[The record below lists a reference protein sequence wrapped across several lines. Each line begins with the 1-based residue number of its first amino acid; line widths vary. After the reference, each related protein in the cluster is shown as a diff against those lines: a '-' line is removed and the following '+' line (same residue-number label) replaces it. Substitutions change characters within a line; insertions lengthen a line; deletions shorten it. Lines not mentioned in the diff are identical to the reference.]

1 MHGDCRGSSSGVCVE
16 GGAFCVHLALQAR
29 SCSSQ
34 AGDIAFPVA
43 TLNNKS
49 IEMLL
54 SPLYHCTPSPDKS
67 RYTHSSQEALAAR
80 EYELKAQG
88 TQLSGEV
95 ERLRREQAATVG
107 RLDAAGAELAEV
119 RAALA
124 KREREL
130 SDFQQVRRRSG
141 GRSGGWRR
149 EEGINGNV
157 DSPSQSRQDTCLDCS
172 PLLPSPFLFC
182 LFCLLPP
189 SRMLPLP
196 LA

>member
-1 MHGDCRGSSSGVCVE
+1 MQAAQAGLQRAVEKQRGLEAQVSEQQGHARGLQRELIRCVE
-16 GGAFCVHLALQAR
+16 GGVHLALQAR

-130 SDFQQVRRRSG
+130 SDFQQVRTLYTP
-141 GRSGGWRR
+141 
-149 EEGINGNV
+149 E
-157 DSPSQSRQDTCLDCS
+157 T
-172 PLLPSPFLFC
+172 
-182 LFCLLPP
+182 
-189 SRMLPLP
+189 
-196 LA
+196 